1 MECVSASATK
11 TPTLGDAEP
20 DDRESLLREI
30 DDLRSELE
38 RSQHDLAKFASL
50 ASHELQ
56 EPLRMVSSFTT
67 LLATRY
73 ADQLDDKGNQY
84 IQFAQD
90 GAVRLRALVQGLLL
104 YSRVGTRGRELLP
117 VSLAE
122 CLDAAL
128 RAAEADLSPLTLE
141 VDESAEVT
149 VIGDAH
155 QLALMFEH
163 LLSNAV
169 KFRSGETARVEVTA
183 SPSGDTVE
191 VVVRDDGI
199 GIAPKHADRVF
210 DVFERLH
217 RRDEYPG
224 VGIGLALCKRI
235 LERHGGR
242 IWVESDGSS
251 GSAFHFTLRARP

>member
-1 MECVSASATK
+1 MTASATRS
-11 TPTLGDAEP
+11 TTLDVADP

-30 DDLRSELE
+30 EELRSELE
-38 RSQHDLAKFASL
+38 RSQRDLAKFASL

-56 EPLRMVSSFTT
+56 EPLRMVSSFTK

-73 ADQLDDKGNQY
+73 GDQLDGKGHQY

-104 YSRVGTRGRELLP
+104 YSRVGTRGSELVP

-122 CLDAAL
+122 CLDTGL
-128 RAAEADLSPLTLE
+128 RAAEADLSPLTLD

-149 VIGDAH
+149 VVADAP

-169 KFRSGETARVEVTA
+169 KFRRGESASVEVSA
-183 SPSGDTVE
+183 ERAGDMVE
-191 VVVRDDGI
+191 VVMRDDGV
-199 GIAPKHADRVF
+199 GIDPKHADRIF

-217 RRDEYPG
+217 RRGEYPG
-224 VGIGLALCKRI
+224 IGIGLALCKRI
-235 LERHGGR
+235 LERHGGQ

-251 GSAFHFTLRARP
+251 GSAFHFTLRAR

>member
-1 MECVSASATK
+1 MTASATT
-11 TPTLGDAEP
+11 TPDVPDP
-20 DDRESLLREI
+20 DDRERLLREI
-30 DDLRSELE
+30 EDLRSELE
-38 RSQHDLAKFASL
+38 RSHRDLAKFASL

-73 ADQLDDKGNQY
+73 GDQLDDKGHQY

-90 GAVRLRALVQGLLL
+90 GAVRLRALIQGLLL
-104 YSRVGTRGRELLP
+104 YSRVGTRGSELVP

-122 CLDAAL
+122 CLDTGL
-128 RAAEADLSPLTLE
+128 RAAEADLSPLMLD
-141 VDESAEVT
+141 VDQSAEVR
-149 VIGDAH
+149 VVADAH

-169 KFRSGETARVEVTA
+169 KFRRGESASVEVTA
-183 SPSGDTVE
+183 ERAGDMVE
-191 VVVRDDGI
+191 VVMRDDGI
-199 GIAPKHADRVF
+199 GVDPKHADRIF

-224 VGIGLALCKRI
+224 IGIGLALCKRI

-251 GSAFHFTLRARP
+251 GSAFHFTLRAR

>member
-1 MECVSASATK
+1 MSASATK
-11 TPTLGDAEP
+11 NPTLAVAKP
-20 DDRESLLREI
+20 DDRESLLRQIEE
-30 DDLRSELE
+30 LRSELE
-38 RSQHDLAKFASL
+38 RSQSDLAKFTSL

-73 ADQLDDKGNQY
+73 ADQLDDKGHQY
-84 IQFAQD
+84 IGFAQD
-90 GAVRLRALVQGLLL
+90 GAARLRALIEGLLL
-104 YSRVGTRGRELLP
+104 YSRIGTRGRGLLP
-117 VSLAE
+117 VSLVE
-122 CLDAAL
+122 CLDTGLHAAD
-128 RAAEADLSPLTLE
+128 ADLSPLLLD
-141 VDESAEVT
+141 VDESVDLT
-149 VIGDAH
+149 VVADAH
-155 QLALMFEH
+155 QLAVVFEH
-163 LLSNAV
+163 LLANAV
-169 KFRSGETARVEVTA
+169 KFRRGETVRVKVEA
-183 SPSGDTVE
+183 ERSRDMVE

-199 GIAPKHADRVF
+199 GLDPKHADRVF

-251 GSAFHFTLRARP
+251 GSAFHFTLRVER